1 MVATTL
7 GTRGFFSLASGSF
20 VLSAAYRDT
29 CSAEG
34 RRHLTE
40 TGNRAWK
47 ASGTQGRLPLLDE
60 ETLSSAVCYGTYR
73 LLCYLMVGIRG
84 SGISIQMTLLMLFGW
99 SLMWIASLI
108 LREYQWGSRSTLS
121 QSGWCPVLLARSLVS
136 KNFSFVENVTEFK
149 KQSSNIRT
157 HYWN

>member
-7 GTRGFFSLASGSF
+7 GTRGFFSLASESF
-20 VLSAAYRDT
+20 VLSAAGRDM

-47 ASGTQGRLPLLDE
+47 ASGTQGRLPLLEE
-60 ETLSSAVCYGTYR
+60 ETLSSAVHYGTYR
-73 LLCYLMVGIRG
+73 LLCCLIVGIRT
-84 SGISIQMTLLMLFGW
+84 SGISIPMFLLTSLGW

-108 LREYQWGSRSTLS
+108 LREYQWRSRSTSS
-121 QSGWCPVLLARSLVS
+121 QSGWCPVLLACSFVS
-136 KNFSFVENVTEFK
+136 KSYSFVENVTEFK
-149 KQSSNIRT
+149 KQSSNTRT
-157 HYWN
+157 HYRN

>member
-20 VLSAAYRDT
+20 VLSAAGRDT

-60 ETLSSAVCYGTYR
+60 ESLSSAVRYGTYR

-121 QSGWCPVLLARSLVS
+121 QSGWCPVLLACSLVS
-136 KNFSFVENVTEFK
+136 KSYSFVENVTEFK
-149 KQSSNIRT
+149 KQSSNTRT

>member
-47 ASGTQGRLPLLDE
+47 ASGTQGRLPLLEE
-60 ETLSSAVCYGTYR
+60 ETLSSAV
-73 LLCYLMVGIRG
+73 RG
-84 SGISIQMTLLMLFGW
+84 SGISIQMSLLMLFGW

-136 KNFSFVENVTEFK
+136 KSYSFVENVTEFK